1 MAVNGHDD
9 GSPCRNI
16 ENIGGGDGGGTE
28 GCDTN
33 GYPTCEDM
41 VLTPPGPEDLI
52 ATYVLV
58 SFFFSGFVFVF
69 IYTFW
74 YASFFVCIFLVE
86 GGIFF
91 LYFLLGGT
99 GYCFCLPFFLF
110 LFSFSIILL

>member
-58 SFFFSGFVFVF
+58 RFFFLGSCLSLYILFGTQVF
-69 IYTFW
+69 
-74 YASFFVCIFLVE
+74 C
-86 GGIFF
+86 
-91 LYFLLGGT
+91 LYFP
-99 GYCFCLPFFLF
+99 C
-110 LFSFSIILL
+110 